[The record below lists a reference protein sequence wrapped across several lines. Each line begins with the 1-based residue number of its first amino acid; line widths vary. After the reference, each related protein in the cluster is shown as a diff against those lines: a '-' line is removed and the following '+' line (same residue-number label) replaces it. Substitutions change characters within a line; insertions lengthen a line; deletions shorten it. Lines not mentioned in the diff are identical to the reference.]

1 MNTVRV
7 VTPPA
12 LIERGKALQ
21 YANREALGSRF
32 LAQKVKTEANRRRRL
47 HQRQD
52 PSNLQKAG
60 GKLEF
65 AQPKTYPIWKR
76 RRSYLIPSYFL
87 RPQGDYDQQGRLLV
101 DSSTDNE
108 KFTVPKTIS
117 PLEPTGD
124 GRFIDR
130 NTTFKIQDN
139 TLSCSPRLID
149 PRFFSIEEDTFL
161 TTADLSYLATDS
173 QVLQPDSLD
182 CTLETFIELP
192 DIERQAI
199 IEQLDLNIYDLPY
212 YPPTPPPYNIAYFV
226 TSYSSFLSILGPHFG
241 IEITKNVDTVIAP
254 GYPPTSSMIGPWRAN
269 VFRRG
274 PLQPF
279 ENIILGTSMPMTH
292 LAITYSNSKI
302 SVYLGG
308 QRLAHIDHFPTRF
321 GPRIFGV
328 SMFARSEFGLHL
340 LLPPNGSY
348 GYSGLGAP
356 FFDVPFK
363 LSRFRLTLNSIYS
376 GDSFVPPSTIN
387 SVY

>member
-21 YANREALGSRF
+21 YANREALDSRF

-52 PSNLQKAG
+52 PSSLQKAG

-117 PLEPTGD
+117 PLEPSGD

-139 TLSCSPRLID
+139 TLSCSPRLIY
-149 PRFFSIEEDTFL
+149 PTIFSYFEDTFL
-161 TTADLSYLATDS
+161 TTADLSYIATDS

-182 CTLETFIELP
+182 CTLEAFIELP

-199 IEQLDLNIYDLPY
+199 IEQVDLSNNLPY
-212 YPPTPPPYNIAYFV
+212 YPPTPPPYNIGYVV
-226 TSYSSFLSILGPHFG
+226 TNYSSFLLITGPHFA

-254 GYPPTSSMIGPWRAN
+254 GYPLTSSMIGPWRAN
-269 VFRRG
+269 VFRG
-274 PLQPF
+274 APLQPF
-279 ENIILGTSMPMTH
+279 GNIILGTSMPMTH

-321 GPRIFGV
+321 GPGIFGV
-328 SMFARSEFGLHL
+328 RMFAQSQFGLHAL
-340 LLPPNGSY
+340 SSVTNNPRY
-348 GYSGLGAP
+348 VDRGAP